1 DILFNESSTNTVLWY
16 RNTGDTVFDSGTLI
30 TENALTVRDAKAMD
44 MDGDGDMDVVS
55 ASQDDNKVAWYEN
68 TNSLGSFGSEKR
80 ITSIVNFVNHID
92 TADLDGDGALDL
104 IYSSHADNKLAWYR
118 NTNGQGDFSETQM
131 VVSDQLP
138 GARDAVANDM

>member
-1 DILFNESSTNTVLWY
+1 
-16 RNTGDTVFDSGTLI
+16 
-30 TENALTVRDAKAMD
+30 
-44 MDGDGDMDVVS
+44 
-55 ASQDDNKVAWYEN
+55 
-68 TNSLGSFGSEKR
+68 R

-104 IYSSHADNKLAWYR
+104 ISSSHADNKLAWYR

-138 GARDAVANDM
+138 GARDAVANDMDSDGDMDILLFTFSDESTDVSTILWYENDGMGNFTQQHIIDTMNT